1 MSHFILRRSAF
12 TNIQA
17 TLANWQGISAQS
29 TDVLVH
35 WNDNRSVIHL
45 SFNGGSENHEED
57 DQVCPMLLCADLDIN
72 DKIKSEDQ
80 PAGGLQS

>member
-1 MSHFILRRSAF
+1 MSHFTLRRSAF

-17 TLANWQGISAQS
+17 TLANWQGIAAQS

-35 WNDNRSVIHL
+35 WNYNRSVIHL
-45 SFNGGSENHEED
+45 SYNGGSENHEED

>member
-1 MSHFILRRSAF
+1 MSHFTLRRSAF
-12 TNIQA
+12 TDIQA
-17 TLANWQGISAQS
+17 VLANWQGIAAQS

-57 DQVCPMLLCADLDIN
+57 DQVCSVLPSADI
-72 DKIKSEDQ
+72 IIT
-80 PAGGLQS
+80 

>member
-1 MSHFILRRSAF
+1 MSHFTLRRSAF
-12 TNIQA
+12 TDIQA
-17 TLANWQGISAQS
+17 VLANWQGIAAQS

-57 DQVCPMLLCADLDIN
+57 DQVCSVLPSADLDI
-72 DKIKSEDQ
+72 IIT
-80 PAGGLQS
+80 